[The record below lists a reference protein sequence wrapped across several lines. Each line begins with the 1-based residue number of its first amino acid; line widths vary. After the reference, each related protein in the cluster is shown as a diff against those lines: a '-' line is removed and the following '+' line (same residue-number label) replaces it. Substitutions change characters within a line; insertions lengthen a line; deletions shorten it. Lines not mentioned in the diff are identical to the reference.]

1 MKQNR
6 RKTEKILSWS
16 RCLLLPVLVL
26 VFLFAGCAKEEEPEI
41 QLVTV
46 NLPEGSTKLYY
57 MNEDRTKVVGENF
70 DLSFGTVDE
79 QVSELLTALEET
91 LWTEDEKDLITG
103 RNPIY
108 EYKIDENGLLS
119 LRYSSDYSTL
129 PSITEVLRRAAL
141 VKTLC
146 QLDKITA
153 VEFFIGTQPLM
164 TSAGKPVGMLTAE
177 DFIDSTGENTEFYQE
192 AKVSVYFANEAGD
205 ALLPSYL
212 KITFDGT
219 VTTERLI
226 LQALLKGPVQEDM
239 RPVIPKG
246 TVLNKVSIRDG
257 ICYVDF
263 NEKFLETRS
272 GITPEVAVYSVVNS
286 LTELSNVYKVQF
298 LINGATRKNYGN
310 LNFSNTFERNLEIV
324 EGEQ

>member
-1 MKQNR
+1 MKHI
-6 RKTEKILSWS
+6 RKKSEKTGRWS
-16 RCLLLPVLVL
+16 RGLLLPVL
-26 VFLFAGCAKEEEPEI
+26 LFFFALSGCAAEEDSLI
-41 QLVTV
+41 QIATV
-46 NLPEGSTKLYY
+46 ELPEGSTKLYY
-57 MNEDRTKVVGENF
+57 MNEDRTKVVSENF
-70 DLSFGTVDE
+70 DLSFGSVDE
-79 QVSELLTALEET
+79 QVSELLTALEEV
-91 LWTEDEKDLITG
+91 LWTEDEKDLITD
-103 RNPIY
+103 RNPIC

-119 LRYSSDYSTL
+119 LRYSADYSTL
-129 PSITEVLRRAAL
+129 PSITEVLRRAAV

-153 VEFFIGTQPLM
+153 VEFFIGTQPLL

-192 AKVSVYFANEAGD
+192 AKVSVYFANETGD

-212 KITFDGT
+212 KITYDGKLS
-219 VTTERLI
+219 TEHLI
-226 LQALLKGPVQEDM
+226 LQALLKGPVEENMQ
-239 RPVIPKG
+239 PVLPKG
-246 TVLNKVSIRDG
+246 TVLNKVAIRDG

-263 NEKFLETRS
+263 NEKFMEKRD
-272 GITPEVAVYSVVNS
+272 GITPEVTIYSVVNS

-298 LINGATRKNYGN
+298 LINGATKQNYGS